1 MKILKY
7 LLYILLALVAIG
19 IILGLFGPKSYKVE
33 RSVVAAGT
41 PEVVWRHLNSTRKI
55 NEWSPFLKMDTTTV
69 IEYTG
74 KDGEVGSGSKWTS
87 KKMGKGEQTITSL
100 EPMKSTKVHL
110 KFYMP
115 WGASEADSYMNLEP
129 DPNGT
134 KVTWGITGNNNFMG
148 KIMGSLMSMEKGIGP
163 HFETGLADL
172 QKLVAAEPKPAPK
185 MNYQVNTGKYPGGKY
200 LGVRAT
206 LPMKDISSF
215 YQKNIPLLMAEV
227 KKAKVEMAGVP
238 SGIYYTWDEEK
249 METNMAAAV
258 GIKTDLK
265 SPPGMMQVITVPPG
279 KALTIDYTGGYA
291 KMGDAHMAM
300 DAYIKSNKL
309 ESMAPVIEEYYS
321 GPGTEPDSNKWVTKI
336 IYLVK

>member
-33 RSVVAAGT
+33 RSVVVAGT
-41 PEVVWRHLNSTRKI
+41 PEVVWPHLSSIRKV

-69 IEYTG
+69 VEYSG
-74 KDGEVGSGSKWTS
+74 NDGEVGSTGKWNS
-87 KKMGKGEQTITSL
+87 KKMGKGEQTLTAID
-100 EPMKSTKVHL
+100 PMKSSKVHL
-110 KFYMP
+110 KFFTPMGTMESDAYL
-115 WGASEADSYMNLEP
+115 NLEP
-129 DPNGT
+129 DPGGS
-134 KVTWGITGNNNFMG
+134 KVTWGLTGNNNFLG
-148 KIMGSLMSMEKGIGP
+148 RAMSALRSVEKEVGP
-163 HFETGLADL
+163 AFEKGLADL
-172 QKLVAAEPKPAPK
+172 QKLVASEPKPAAK
-185 MNYQVNTGKYPGGKY
+185 MNYQINAGKYPGGKY

-215 YQKNIPLLMAEV
+215 YQKNIPLLMAEI
-227 KKAKVEMAGVP
+227 KKAKAEMVGVP

-258 GIKTDLK
+258 GVKTDLK
-265 SPPGMMQVITVPPG
+265 TLPGMMQMIAVPPAN
-279 KALTIDYTGGYA
+279 ALTIDYTGGYG

-300 DAYIKSNKL
+300 ADYIKNNKL
-309 ESMAPVIEEYYS
+309 ESMAPVIEEYYT
-321 GPGTEPDSNKWVTKI
+321 GPGTEPDSTKWMTKI